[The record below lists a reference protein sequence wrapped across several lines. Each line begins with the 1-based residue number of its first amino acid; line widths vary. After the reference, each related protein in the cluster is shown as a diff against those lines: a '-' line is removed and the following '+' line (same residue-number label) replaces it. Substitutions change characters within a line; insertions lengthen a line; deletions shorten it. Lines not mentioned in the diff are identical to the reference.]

1 MGDRALVLIFT
12 RENQIITVKA
22 EVART
27 AEQRSQGLMYR
38 KELGEDEG
46 MLFLMPYSG
55 YHQFWMKNTL
65 IPLDLIFIGE
75 DLKIK
80 GLVENTTPE
89 STTPLGISEPSKY
102 VLEVN
107 AGFCK
112 KNGVQPGDP
121 VKMIGTEEN

>member
-65 IPLDLIFIGE
+65 ETVFF
-75 DLKIK
+75 K
-80 GLVENTTPE
+80 
-89 STTPLGISEPSKY
+89 S
-102 VLEVN
+102 
-107 AGFCK
+107 CK
-112 KNGVQPGDP
+112 KTSSAWVSGGSTLTKNMAASAWGRY
-121 VKMIGTEEN
+121 